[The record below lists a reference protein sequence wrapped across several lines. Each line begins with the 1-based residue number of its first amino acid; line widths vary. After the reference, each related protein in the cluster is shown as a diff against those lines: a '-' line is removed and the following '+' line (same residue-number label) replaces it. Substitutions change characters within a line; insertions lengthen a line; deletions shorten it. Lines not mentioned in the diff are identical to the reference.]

1 MSLTKRTWTDLVGA
15 HTLTFTGSVSGATT
29 KLTIVFQASGAIY
42 GLKSSI
48 NVYVNGTK
56 QSCTWTTN
64 KTESLVGTTYKTKM
78 TSSQMTINK
87 PFFTLKLTDS
97 ADGDVIY
104 EATFSFYEIEKAPTA
119 ATCSG
124 GVMDGTTKSTY
135 RMVQRCPECH
145 DRQGKCCLSGT
156 LRRSGLLLN
165 LHYDHGVCPCQ
176 RETNTDGDHTCG

>member
-124 GVMDGTTKSTY
+124 GVMDGTTKSKVTFTT
-135 RMVQRCPECH
+135 
-145 DRQGKCCLSGT
+145 SGT
-156 LRRSGLLLN
+156 DATYKATFTLGSYSGSA
-165 LHYDHGVCPCQ
+165 
-176 RETNTDGDHTCG
+176 TSTTK